1 MARDK
6 RKNGDSIMR
15 KDNESYSTCAEKRQ
29 ANEKKEI
36 FDLIKKD
43 LTNLE
48 IADIAGI
55 SYTEVLSYRIA
66 YEKRSR

>member
-1 MARDK
+1 MAQDK
-6 RKNGDSIMR
+6 SKNRDSIM
-15 KDNESYSTCAEKRQ
+15 KKSNESYSTCAEKRQ